1 MIRALLFDL
10 GDVLVKLDH
19 DRVYRAA
26 AAHCGK
32 APEEVRRLLAE
43 SGVSFPY
50 ERGEI
55 DCAELHR
62 RCESLLGL
70 GLDFQAFADLWSDMF
85 SGDELLSP
93 DLLQALGR
101 RYNLAIVSNTNTL
114 HYERIRR
121 EYPVVDLFPL
131 AILSYE
137 VGSMKP
143 SPEIFRAALEAVGSR
158 PEECFFIDDRA
169 ENVEGA
175 RKLGIQANL
184 FRGQAA
190 LEEAMREA
198 GVRW

>member
-1 MIRALLFDL
+1 
-10 GDVLVKLDH
+10 
-19 DRVYRAA
+19 
-26 AAHCGK
+26 
-32 APEEVRRLLAE
+32 
-43 SGVSFPY
+43 
-50 ERGEI
+50 
-55 DCAELHR
+55 
-62 RCESLLGL
+62 
-70 GLDFQAFADLWSDMF
+70 MF